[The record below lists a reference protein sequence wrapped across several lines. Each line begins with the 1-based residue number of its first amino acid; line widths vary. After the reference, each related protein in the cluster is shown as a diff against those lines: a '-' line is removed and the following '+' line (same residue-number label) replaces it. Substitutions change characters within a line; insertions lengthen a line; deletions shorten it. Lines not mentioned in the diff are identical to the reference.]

1 MKRFLQICLL
11 VLCAGGA
18 AVAATP
24 STQVTVSRP
33 TTKTAVTRPTTAVQ
47 VSRPTTNTPISRP
60 TTQVTVTR
68 PTTSVQV
75 VRPVTEVPVFH
86 PTTPAAQPAV
96 QADKSGSFSA
106 GSNGAK
112 NGSSGAKKTATSAA
126 AATSMSGYQPPK
138 AKDFQTA
145 QLGGGD
151 SGLGNKV
158 NEAEKDA
165 AAKNSLAPKA
175 LSATAEN
182 VMSSANK
189 NVDKGTLSDLV
200 KRETSKHK

>member
-47 VSRPTTNTPISRP
+47 VSRPTTNSPIFRPQTQVNISRP
-60 TTQVTVTR
+60 ETRVTV
-68 PTTSVQV
+68 S
-75 VRPVTEVPVFH
+75 H
-86 PTTPAAQPAV
+86 PTTAVSVSRPGTTQAGQPTAA
-96 QADKSGSFSA
+96 A
-106 GSNGAK
+106 GGK
-112 NGSSGAKKTATSAA
+112 LSSGAKSGKMVASSASAT
-126 AATSMSGYQPPK
+126 TSMSGYQPPK

-145 QLGGGD
+145 QLGEGN

-158 NEAEKDA
+158 NEGEKDA

-175 LSATAEN
+175 LPATAEN

-189 NVDKGTLSDLV
+189 NVDKGTLSDFV

>member
-60 TTQVTVTR
+60 QTQVNISRPETRVTV
-68 PTTSVQV
+68 S
-75 VRPVTEVPVFH
+75 H
-86 PTTPAAQPAV
+86 PTTAVSVSRPSTTQAGQPTVAAGE
-96 QADKSGSFSA
+96 KL
-106 GSNGAK
+106 
-112 NGSSGAKKTATSAA
+112 SSGAKSGKTVASSASAT
-126 AATSMSGYQPPK
+126 TSMSGYQPPK
-138 AKDFQTA
+138 AKDFQAA

>member
-60 TTQVTVTR
+60 QTQVNISRPETRVTV
-68 PTTSVQV
+68 S
-75 VRPVTEVPVFH
+75 H
-86 PTTPAAQPAV
+86 PTTAVSVSRPSTTQAGQPTAA
-96 QADKSGSFSA
+96 A
-106 GSNGAK
+106 GEK
-112 NGSSGAKKTATSAA
+112 LSSGAKSGKTVASSASAT
-126 AATSMSGYQPPK
+126 TSMSGYQPPK

>member
-47 VSRPTTNTPISRP
+47 VSRPKTDTPVSRPQTQVNISRP
-60 TTQVTVTR
+60 ETRVTV
-68 PTTSVQV
+68 S
-75 VRPVTEVPVFH
+75 H
-86 PTTPAAQPAV
+86 PTTAVSVSRPSTTQAGQPTAV
-96 QADKSGSFSA
+96 A
-106 GSNGAK
+106 GGK
-112 NGSSGAKKTATSAA
+112 LSSGAKSGKTVTSSVSAT
-126 AATSMSGYQPPK
+126 TSMSGYQPPK
-138 AKDFQTA
+138 AKDFQAA

>member
-24 STQVTVSRP
+24 STQVSVSRP
-33 TTKTAVTRPTTAVQ
+33 TTKTAVTRPTTTVQ
-47 VSRPTTNTPISRP
+47 VSRPTTNAPISRP
-60 TTQVTVTR
+60 QTQVNISRPETR
-68 PTTSVQV
+68 
-75 VRPVTEVPVFH
+75 VPVSH
-86 PTTPAAQPAV
+86 PTTALSVSRPGTTQAGQPTAA
-96 QADKSGSFSA
+96 A
-106 GSNGAK
+106 GEK
-112 NGSSGAKKTATSAA
+112 LSSGAKSGKTVASSAS

-145 QLGGGD
+145 QLGGGN

-175 LSATAEN
+175 LSAAAEN

>member
-47 VSRPTTNTPISRP
+47 VSRPTTNAPISRP
-60 TTQVTVTR
+60 QTQVNISRPETRVTV
-68 PTTSVQV
+68 S
-75 VRPVTEVPVFH
+75 H
-86 PTTPAAQPAV
+86 PTTAVSVSRPSTTQAGQPTAA
-96 QADKSGSFSA
+96 A
-106 GSNGAK
+106 GGK
-112 NGSSGAKKTATSAA
+112 LSSGATKSGKTVASSASAT
-126 AATSMSGYQPPK
+126 TSMSGYQPPK
-138 AKDFQTA
+138 AKDFQAA

>member
-60 TTQVTVTR
+60 QTQVNISRPETRVTV
-68 PTTSVQV
+68 S
-75 VRPVTEVPVFH
+75 H
-86 PTTPAAQPAV
+86 PTTAVSVSRPGTTQAGQPTAA
-96 QADKSGSFSA
+96 A
-106 GSNGAK
+106 GGK
-112 NGSSGAKKTATSAA
+112 LFSGAKSGKTVASSASAT
-126 AATSMSGYQPPK
+126 TSMSGYQPPK
-138 AKDFQTA
+138 AKDFQAA

>member
-1 MKRFLQICLL
+1 MMKRFLQICLL
-11 VLCAGGA
+11 VLCAGGVA
-18 AVAATP
+18 SAATP
-24 STQVTVSRP
+24 STKVTVFRP

-47 VSRPTTNTPISRP
+47 VSRPTTNAPISRP
-60 TTQVTVTR
+60 QTQVNISRPETRVTVSHPTTAVSVSRPTTTQVGQ
-68 PTTSVQV
+68 PTATAGGKAGGLSAG
-75 VRPVTEVPVFH
+75 E
-86 PTTPAAQPAV
+86 
-96 QADKSGSFSA
+96 KSGKMLASSA
-106 GSNGAK
+106 S
-112 NGSSGAKKTATSAA
+112 

-138 AKDFQTA
+138 AKDFQAA

>member
-11 VLCAGGA
+11 VLCAGG

-60 TTQVTVTR
+60 QTQVNISRPETRVTV
-68 PTTSVQV
+68 S
-75 VRPVTEVPVFH
+75 H
-86 PTTPAAQPAV
+86 PTTAVSVSRPSTTQAGQPTAA
-96 QADKSGSFSA
+96 A
-106 GSNGAK
+106 GGK
-112 NGSSGAKKTATSAA
+112 LSSGAKSGKTVASSASAT
-126 AATSMSGYQPPK
+126 TSMSGYQPPK
-138 AKDFQTA
+138 AKDFQAA

>member
-33 TTKTAVTRPTTAVQ
+33 TTKPAVTRPTTAVQ

-60 TTQVTVTR
+60 QTQVNISRPETRVTV
-68 PTTSVQV
+68 S
-75 VRPVTEVPVFH
+75 H
-86 PTTPAAQPAV
+86 PTTAVSVSRPSTTQAGQPTAV
-96 QADKSGSFSA
+96 A
-106 GSNGAK
+106 GGK
-112 NGSSGAKKTATSAA
+112 LSSGAKSGKTVTSSASAT
-126 AATSMSGYQPPK
+126 TSMSGYQPPK
-138 AKDFQTA
+138 AKDFQAA